1 MIEAPVKPEFKPI
14 KRRLPLSMTVGNLKL
29 FIQKLT
35 KIEVRKQRLV
45 YVSKDVSMSKEIC
58 FFTE

>member
-1 MIEAPVKPEFKPI
+1 MIEAPVKPEFEPV
-14 KRRLPLSMTVGNLKL
+14 KRRLPLSMTIGNLKL

-45 YVSKDVSMSKEIC
+45 YVGKDVSKQKLNS
-58 FFTE
+58 